1 MTDLSILIPVYGVE
15 TYIRRCA
22 EALFSQTLKDGVEL
36 IFVDDA
42 SPDRSS
48 EIIMESLERFP
59 ERKDQVK
66 LIRHERNRGVAAAR
80 LTALNVAEGKY
91 IIYCDSDDWTDPEMY
106 ADMLKRAKETDA
118 DIVTCDYIGEFAG
131 KSITYSQQT
140 EGDILNFRRK
150 LLSGHLHNGLWNKMI
165 RRELIERIENPFC
178 EGHNYWEDVALT
190 CRLAHLAI
198 STSHIDRAYYHYF
211 QGNVS
216 AYTRNISDSSIS
228 NMIES
233 CRIVTDFYSAC
244 NDADIYKKSLLFLK
258 GRTLYSALSHSSRE
272 RHDNLIATLDPQHQL
287 RGDEIPAGRIDR
299 LAFRLFLQRKD
310 TAAASLLRLKN
321 IIKRLLR

>member
-22 EALFSQTLKDGVEL
+22 EALFSQTLKEGVEL

-42 SPDRSS
+42 SPDRSA
-48 EIIMESLERFP
+48 EIIMETLERFP
-59 ERKDQVK
+59 ERKNQVR
-66 LIRHERNRGVAAAR
+66 LIKHDRNRGVAAAR
-80 LTALNVAEGKY
+80 LTALNASEGKY
-91 IIYCDSDDWTDPEMY
+91 IIYSDSDDWTDPEMF
-106 ADMLKRAKETDA
+106 AEMLKRAKETDA

-140 EGDILNFRRK
+140 DGDILNFRGK

-165 RRELIERIENPFC
+165 RRELIQRIENPFR

-190 CRLAHLAI
+190 CRLANLAT
-198 STSHIDRAYYHYF
+198 STSHIDKAYYHYF

-216 AYTRNISDSSIS
+216 AYTRNISGSSIS

-244 NDADIYKKSLLFLK
+244 KDADSYQKPLLFLR
-258 GRTLYSALSHSSRE
+258 GRTLYSALSHSDGKQ
-272 RHDNLIATLDPQHQL
+272 HANLIATLDPQHQL

-299 LAFRLFLQRKD
+299 LAFRMFLQHKA
-310 TAAASLLRLKN
+310 TAAVSLLKLKT